1 MSGGGAKVQVDG
13 LAVVDKEAG
22 WTSHDVV
29 AKARGIVGQKKI
41 GHSGTLDPD
50 ATGVLLLGF
59 GKVTRLLS
67 YLTALPKS
75 YVGEVVL
82 GTETDTLDAAG
93 QVTATHDMRAVT
105 LEQARAAAEAFVG
118 EIEQIPPM
126 VSAVKI
132 GGKRLHE
139 LARAG
144 ETVERPP
151 RPVTVHRLHLEE
163 AHPAT
168 ADQPMVLR
176 IEVDCSSG
184 TYIRT
189 LADDLG
195 HALGGG
201 AHLRALRRTAIG
213 SFGLAE
219 ARPLEQLEILAPA
232 VALRD
237 YPAVTVGDDV
247 AARIANGAVL
257 SRDELGVGGGES
269 EGPWG
274 VLSVSGDLLAVYQAR
289 DRDRVKPAVV
299 LA

>member
-1 MSGGGAKVQVDG
+1 MSRGGAKAVVDG
-13 LAVVDKEAG
+13 LAVVDKAAG
-22 WTSHDVV
+22 WTSHDIV
-29 AKARGIVGQKKI
+29 AKARGIVGQKKV

-59 GKVTRLLS
+59 GRVTRLLT
-67 YLTALPKS
+67 YLTALSKS

-93 QVTATHDMRAVT
+93 QVTGTHDMRAVT
-105 LEQARAAAEAFVG
+105 LEQARLAAEAFVG
-118 EIEQIPPM
+118 DIEQIPPM

-151 RPVTVHRLHLEE
+151 RPVTVHRLHLDE
-163 AHPAT
+163 ARPAT
-168 ADQPMVLR
+168 ADEAMVLR

-201 AHLRALRRTAIG
+201 AHLRNLRRTAIG
-213 SFGLAE
+213 SFGLDE

-232 VALRD
+232 VAMRD
-237 YPAVTVGDDV
+237 YPSRTVDDAV
-247 AARIANGAVL
+247 ASRITNGAVL
-257 SRDELGVGGGES
+257 PRAELGLTAAES
-269 EGPWG
+269 DGPWA
-274 VLSVSGDLLAVYQAR
+274 VLSEAGDLLAVYESR
-289 DRDRVKPAVV
+289 DLERVKPAVV

>member
-1 MSGGGAKVQVDG
+1 MTAAKAQIDG

-29 AKARGIVGQKKI
+29 AKARGIVGQKKV

-59 GKVTRLLS
+59 GRVTRLLS
-67 YLTALPKS
+67 YLTALPKA

-82 GTETDTLDAAG
+82 GTETSTLDAAG
-93 QVTATHDMRAVT
+93 DVTGTHDMRHVT
-105 LEQARAAAEAFVG
+105 LAEARAAAAAFVG
-118 EIEQIPPM
+118 DILQIPPM

-132 GGKRLHE
+132 DGRRLHE

-151 RPVTVHRLHLEE
+151 RPVTVHRLQLEVAE
-163 AHPAT
+163 PAT
-168 ADQPMVLR
+168 EDASMVLR
-176 IEVDCSSG
+176 MEVDCSSG
-184 TYIRT
+184 TYVRT

-213 SFGLAE
+213 SFGLSE
-219 ARPLEQLEILAPA
+219 ARPLEALEVLPPA
-232 VALRD
+232 VAMRD
-237 YPAVTVGDDV
+237 YPSVTAEAEVM
-247 AARIANGAVL
+247 ARIFNGAVL
-257 SRDELGVGGGES
+257 DRVELAVDDGD
-269 EGPWG
+269 GPWA
-274 VLSVSGDLLAVYQAR
+274 VLSPAGDLLAVYQGHGA
-289 DRDRVKPAVV
+289 DRVKPAVV
-299 LA
+299 IAS

>member
-1 MSGGGAKVQVDG
+1 MSGGGATAVLDG

-29 AKARGIVGQKKI
+29 AKARGIVGQKKV

-59 GKVTRLLS
+59 GKVTRLLT
-67 YLTALPKS
+67 YLTALSKS

-93 QVTATHDMRAVT
+93 QVTATHDMRSVT
-105 LEQARAAAEAFVG
+105 LEQARGAAEAFVG
-118 EIEQIPPM
+118 DIEQIPPM

-151 RPVTVHRLHLEE
+151 RPVTVHRLLLDE

-168 ADQPMVLR
+168 TDEAMILR

-201 AHLRALRRTAIG
+201 AHLRNLRRTAIG
-213 SFGLAE
+213 SFGLDE

-232 VALRD
+232 VAMRD
-237 YPAVTVGDDV
+237 YASLTVDDAL

-257 SRDELGVGGGES
+257 SRAELGAES
-269 EGPWG
+269 TEDDGPWAI
-274 VLSVSGDLLAVYQAR
+274 LSAAGDLLAVYEGR
-289 DRDRVKPAVV
+289 DAERAKPAVV

>member
-1 MSGGGAKVQVDG
+1 MSRGGAKAGVDG
-13 LAVVDKEAG
+13 MAVVDKEAG

-29 AKARGIVGQKKI
+29 AKARGIVGQKKV

-59 GKVTRLLS
+59 GKATRLLT

-93 QVTATHDMRAVT
+93 QVTGTHDMRAVT
-105 LEQARAAAEAFVG
+105 LEQARLAAEAFVG
-118 EIEQIPPM
+118 DIEQIPPM

-151 RPVTVHRLHLEE
+151 RPVTVHRLQLDE
-163 AHPAT
+163 ASPAT
-168 ADQPMVLR
+168 ADEAMVLR
-176 IEVDCSSG
+176 VEVDCSSG

-201 AHLRALRRTAIG
+201 AHLRNLRRTAIG
-213 SFGLAE
+213 SFGLDE
-219 ARPLEQLEILAPA
+219 AHPLEDLEILSPA

-237 YPAVTVGDDV
+237 YPALTVADEV

-257 SRDELGVGGGES
+257 TRAELGADPEAGD
-269 EGPWG
+269 GPWA
-274 VLSVSGDLLAVYQAR
+274 VLSPAGDLLAVYEPR
-289 DRDRVKPAVV
+289 DRERVKPAVV

>member
-1 MSGGGAKVQVDG
+1 MSGGGAKVVVDG
-13 LAVVDKEAG
+13 LAVVDKAAG

-29 AKARGIVGQKKI
+29 AKARGIVGQKKV

-59 GKVTRLLS
+59 GKVTRLLT
-67 YLTALPKS
+67 YLTALSKS

-93 QVTATHDMRAVT
+93 QVTATHDMRSVT
-105 LEQARAAAEAFVG
+105 LEQARRAAEAFVG
-118 EIEQIPPM
+118 DIEQIPPM

-151 RPVTVHRLHLEE
+151 RPVTVHRLHLDE
-163 AHPAT
+163 ARPAT
-168 ADQPMVLR
+168 ADEAMVLR

-201 AHLRALRRTAIG
+201 AHLRNLRRTAIG
-213 SFGLAE
+213 SFGLDE

-232 VALRD
+232 VAMRD
-237 YPAVTVGDDV
+237 YPSLTVDDAV
-247 AARIANGAVL
+247 AMRIANGAVL
-257 SRDELGVGGGES
+257 PRVELGVTAAEDD
-269 EGPWG
+269 GPWA
-274 VLSVSGDLLAVYQAR
+274 VLSEAGDLLAVYEGR
-289 DRDRVKPAVV
+289 DPERVKPAVV